1 MFTYTNKYTKK
12 NFQPTDKAAQL
23 QKDLRSRL
31 MQSLVFSSC
40 LIPATNTNN
49 LP

>member
-23 QKDLRSRL
+23 QKDLCPRL
-31 MQSLVFSSC
+31 MQSLVLSSW
-40 LIPATNTNN
+40 LQ
-49 LP
+49 

>member
-23 QKDLRSRL
+23 QKDLC
-31 MQSLVFSSC
+31 MFSTDAISC
-40 LIPATNTNN
+40 L
-49 LP
+49 